1 MSWSTKVMNLSN
13 RLLSILKKTYYFN
26 KILTVFNFM
35 ETQIAVFSLHL
46 IPEKYSRTPNK
57 IAFNHSKNLAQKDLS
72 FDYVKNVF

>member
-1 MSWSTKVMNLSN
+1 
-13 RLLSILKKTYYFN
+13 
-26 KILTVFNFM
+26 M

-57 IAFNHSKNLAQKDLS
+57 IAFNHSKNLDQKDLS